1 MCLSLLG
8 TWYLV
13 WLLSKVMKRAAITMV
28 MQRIVMFSQ
37 FSKLNGKSN
46 AVGGFA
52 VRESN
57 ANLSVYTERINTE
70 LRISGFVFPY
80 LLPTYL
86 TSTKPVAK
94 ACFRLIL
101 LFTKKYNLWVRNLQ
115 SNSVWL
121 NWLLLRLDYQPVKSK
136 FIK

>member
-13 WLLSKVMKRAAITMV
+13 WLLSKVMKSAAITMV

-57 ANLSVYTERINTE
+57 ANLSVYTERINTG
-70 LRISGFVFPY
+70 LRIFGFVFPY
-80 LLPTYL
+80 LLSTYL

-101 LFTKKYNLWVRNLQ
+101 LLQ
-115 SNSVWL
+115 KNIICGYGICKATRFGSIGYFCGSITN
-121 NWLLLRLDYQPVKSK
+121 Q
-136 FIK
+136 